1 MTVDPPVDATVDYRP
16 VSPLA
21 VAALVAGCASTLAVI
36 TRFAWAVPLV
46 GIALAAAALAD
57 VARPEARKAGRLA
70 ALAALALSM
79 GFGAQAVTGQFVDR
93 WIMASRAKAAARAW
107 IEALREGR
115 TSEALRLSAATVL
128 PPSSLSPDLEHEEAE
143 SERLKRFSE
152 LPAVRAVAGCAASTP
167 PIIQAAAFGTDDGAW
182 TLRADLDSCGSP
194 DATLNLVVVPKR
206 VRGITGDVEQWRVV
220 STAVDR

>member
-1 MTVDPPVDATVDYRP
+1 MTVDPPADATVDYQP

-21 VAALVAGCASTLAVI
+21 VAALVAGCASALAVI

-79 GFGAQAVTGQFVDR
+79 GFGAQAVTGQLVDR
-93 WIMASRAKAAARAW
+93 WITASRAKAAARAW
-107 IEALREGR
+107 IDAVREGR
-115 TSEALRLSAATVL
+115 TSEALGLSAATVL
-128 PPSSLSPDLEHEEAE
+128 PPSSLPPDLEHEELE
-143 SERLKRFSE
+143 SERLRRFSE
-152 LPAVRAVAGCAASTP
+152 LPAVKAVAGCAASPP
-167 PIIQAAAFGTDDGAW
+167 PITQAAAFGTDDGAW

-194 DATLNLVVVPKR
+194 GATLNLVVVPKR
-206 VRGITGDVEQWRVV
+206 VRGTTGDVEQWRVV
-220 STAVDR
+220 TTDVDR

>member
-1 MTVDPPVDATVDYRP
+1 MTVDPPVDATVEYRP
-16 VSPLA
+16 VSALA
-21 VAALVAGCASTLAVI
+21 VAALVAGCASALAIV

-70 ALAALALSM
+70 ALAALALSV

-107 IEALREGR
+107 IDAVREGR
-115 TSEALRLSAATVL
+115 TSEALGLSAATVL
-128 PPSSLSPDLEHEEAE
+128 PLSSMAPDLEHEQLE

-152 LPAVRAVAGCAASTP
+152 LPAVKAVAGCVASTP
-167 PIIQAAAFGTDDGAW
+167 PITDATAFGTDDGAW

-194 DATLNLVVVPKR
+194 AATLNLVVVPKR
-206 VRGITGDVEQWRVV
+206 VRGTTGDVEQWRVV
-220 STAVDR
+220 ATNVDR